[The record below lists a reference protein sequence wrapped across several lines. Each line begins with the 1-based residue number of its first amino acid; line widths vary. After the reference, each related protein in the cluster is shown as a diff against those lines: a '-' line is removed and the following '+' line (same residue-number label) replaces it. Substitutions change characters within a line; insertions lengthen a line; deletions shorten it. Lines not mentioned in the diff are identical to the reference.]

1 MQLSSFADFSD
12 HHDLDPMD
20 DSSSDSS
27 DDEDV
32 KPPPPNLNRSYSGY
46 PRNPK
51 PLLSSSASAT
61 VHLLAQ
67 RLSEVT
73 SIPLA
78 RCIET
83 ISRFP
88 PEELSAINPN
98 APIPS
103 QFLPGPAQQ
112 QAAPAHHQHQHQPKA
127 AATVARSENARG
139 TVGRRTAAKKTIAVP
154 SPVVVLED
162 PLKKG
167 ETRQQRPHDPN
178 RPNFSYSALIGQAI
192 LSVPEKRLR
201 LAEIYEYVTDNCAS
215 RVLKSQLQALTLLA
229 TRRRILQEERVR
241 LAELDPPQP
250 LAPARLQK
258 GPGRRYAGQEGL
270 LLDHHPRRGVALRRR
285 RLDEDGHQGWCW
297 AGAPRRP
304 HEEHLG
310 TAQGRPRAQG
320 EHRLAE

>member
-1 MQLSSFADFSD
+1 MVANPWVQLSSFADFSD

-27 DDEDV
+27 EDEEV
-32 KPPPPNLNRSYSGY
+32 KPPPSTLHRSYSGY

-51 PLLSSSASAT
+51 PLPSASAT

-88 PEELSAINPN
+88 PEELSTINPN

-103 QFLPGPAQQ
+103 QFLPTPQPQQ
-112 QAAPAHHQHQHQPKA
+112 QQPPQQQQQPLPTPLAHQQPKA
-127 AATVARSENARG
+127 AAAVRTENVRG
-139 TVGRRTAAKKTIAVP
+139 TAARRTTAKKVVVP
-154 SPVVVLED
+154 PPVVPTLDEM
-162 PLKKG
+162 KRG

-215 RVLKSQLQALTLLA
+215 ISFPSSLSSCANS
-229 TRRRILQEERVR
+229 TRRRLLQKERVR
-241 LAELDPPQP
+241 LAELDPAQP
-250 LAPARLQK
+250 LPAARLQE
-258 GPGRRYAGQEGL
+258 GAGRRHAG
-270 LLDHHPRRGVALRRR
+270 
-285 RLDEDGHQGWCW
+285 
-297 AGAPRRP
+297 
-304 HEEHLG
+304 
-310 TAQGRPRAQG
+310 
-320 EHRLAE
+320 